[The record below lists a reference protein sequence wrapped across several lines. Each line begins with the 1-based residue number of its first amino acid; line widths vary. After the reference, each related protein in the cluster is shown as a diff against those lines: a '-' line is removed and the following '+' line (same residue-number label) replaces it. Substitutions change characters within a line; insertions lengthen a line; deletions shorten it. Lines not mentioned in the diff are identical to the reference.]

1 MEVGLDIALEV
12 DEQALREKSLALTSL
27 FIELV
32 ESRIPGHPLTLITPR
47 EHEERGSHVSFVHPE
62 GFSVM
67 KALIAR
73 GVIGDYREPGVL
85 RFGVTPLYLGYADIW
100 DAVEALRLVLDNEEW
115 NTAEFRIRG
124 AVT

>member
-1 MEVGLDIALEV
+1 MCIRDR
-12 DEQALREKSLALTSL
+12 REKSLALTSL

-32 ESRIPGHPLTLITPR
+32 ESRISGHPLTLITPR

-100 DAVEALRLVLDNEEW
+100 DAVEALRLVLENEEW
-115 NTAEFRIRG
+115 NAAEFRIRG

>member
-1 MEVGLDIALEV
+1 
-12 DEQALREKSLALTSL
+12 
-27 FIELV
+27 
-32 ESRIPGHPLTLITPR
+32 
-47 EHEERGSHVSFVHPE
+47 
-62 GFSVM
+62 M

>member
-1 MEVGLDIALEV
+1 M
-12 DEQALREKSLALTSL
+12 
-27 FIELV
+27 
-32 ESRIPGHPLTLITPR
+32 
-47 EHEERGSHVSFVHPE
+47 
-62 GFSVM
+62 
-67 KALIAR
+67 
-73 GVIGDYREPGVL
+73 L